1 MPLAHFHL
9 ITLLSS
15 AISAIASPSLTLEVT
30 GPSRIYDVDSLQ
42 VTAILTNSGNETVR
56 ILKDPRGIL
65 SEHPANKFSIFNTE
79 GSQPSF
85 DGIEVK
91 YVPEVAAK
99 AGYHVALSPGQF
111 VKVTHNLTDVYNFST
126 SGSGSYKLK
135 ARDIFYV
142 VDKND
147 AVVTLHATEN
157 FHHEIH
163 ISGKL
168 ESNRP
173 GWPDASRLSTF
184 VNCTS
189 LQQSSVRS
197 AAAAAKTYAANA
209 HSYFGNNNTGTPRYT
224 TWFGPL
230 VASRRKVVSSHFS
243 AINSNDFGGFTYDC
257 SCTDPEM
264 FAYVYPSNF
273 GYIHLCGAFWN
284 APTTG
289 TDSTAGTII
298 HESSHFLR
306 NGGTGDIVYG
316 QSSAKSLAITDP
328 ASAITNADSHEYFA
342 ENNPALS

>member
-1 MPLAHFHL
+1 MRHLSCSAESASLAAQNDFL
-9 ITLLSS
+9 
-15 AISAIASPSLTLEVT
+15 

-111 VKVTHNLTDVYNFST
+111 VKVTHNCEQAMRTLGVILISAVTDVYNFST

-147 AVVTLHATEN
+147 AVVTLRATEN

-197 AAAAAKTYAANA
+197 ATAAAKTYAANA
-209 HSYFGNNNTGTPRYT
+209 HSYFGNNNTGTSRYT

-264 FAYVYPSNF
+264 FAYVYPSK
-273 GYIHLCGAFWN
+273 YVTASYRILDCITLIHRLYS
-284 APTTG
+284 P
-289 TDSTAGTII
+289 
-298 HESSHFLR
+298 
-306 NGGTGDIVYG
+306 
-316 QSSAKSLAITDP
+316 
-328 ASAITNADSHEYFA
+328 
-342 ENNPALS
+342 